1 MLYSEDIISKNI
13 LDLIQWYDEVLL
25 DIFYYHTCI
34 QKKYYCVYDCVFY
47 VWEPKKNLAKTWDVC
62 HNMSYP
68 HT

>member
-1 MLYSEDIISKNI
+1 MISYIPSLMLYSEDIISKNI

-47 VWEPKKNLAKTWDVC
+47 V
-62 HNMSYP
+62 
-68 HT
+68 